1 MRQLEALHEISD
13 HCVCSRNRNPVHASS
28 VVGLGGGNGD
38 CRLVDVDPEQVG
50 SSAANLLEGDQS
62 LALSSSDNV
71 AKVTLTE
78 AWRNGGQSGDVHG
91 SKYI

>member
-1 MRQLEALHEISD
+1 MRLVITVSVLAIAIQYMP
-13 HCVCSRNRNPVHASS
+13 PVQDVGDG

>member
-50 SSAANLLEGDQS
+50 SSAANLLEGDQREREMQR
-62 LALSSSDNV
+62 AIV
-71 AKVTLTE
+71 
-78 AWRNGGQSGDVHG
+78 
-91 SKYI
+91 